1 MNSKKILLLTTLI
14 ASLVL
19 IAFVAFFSRFILN
32 IDFGS
37 AVGQTNASV
46 TEEEEKQEEANE
58 QQPEEETS
66 GEQTSKEESDNKE
79 EKEDEDKKEEDKD
92 EKDKEE
98 AFETSSTIKTASI
111 TVEAKE
117 NSGKLTVDDAEKLTE
132 LLKEINALK
141 LMSVAQSVGMQD
153 ASWNASLNLSMADGT
168 AISCN
173 LYESTLS
180 GSKTTLST
188 GSKTYESTESVS
200 NIKKLL
206 ESWMEEEQKA

>member
-92 EKDKEE
+92 
-98 AFETSSTIKTASI
+98 
-111 TVEAKE
+111 
-117 NSGKLTVDDAEKLTE
+117 
-132 LLKEINALK
+132 
-141 LMSVAQSVGMQD
+141 
-153 ASWNASLNLSMADGT
+153 
-168 AISCN
+168 
-173 LYESTLS
+173 
-180 GSKTTLST
+180 
-188 GSKTYESTESVS
+188 
-200 NIKKLL
+200 
-206 ESWMEEEQKA
+206 